1 MTTPELSRTRRI
13 MASTH
18 QATPLI
24 LSNSFP
30 LCDPCALKDRCP
42 DYAPGQDD
50 CPFFSKI
57 LQARIRKYSAV
68 PHIEE
73 TDVDLIVL
81 YSKAL
86 TTIDLIN
93 SYASAVGP
101 FKKQSTKEGLD
112 VLPILNYKTRIEK
125 QALDLAKELG
135 LTPAVRRRLEL
146 EQRKRGEEFDVDALL
161 HSRAVAQDDMTHS
174 HAQDK

>member
-1 MTTPELSRTRRI
+1 MTTPELSRWGRI
-13 MASTH
+13 LASTH

-42 DYAPGQDD
+42 DYAAGQAD
-50 CPFFSKI
+50 CPFFSRI
-57 LQARIRKYSAV
+57 LEARIRKYSRV

-73 TDVDLIVL
+73 NDLELVVMFC
-81 YSKAL
+81 KAL
-86 TTIDLIN
+86 TTVDLI
-93 SYASAVGP
+93 SAYASAVGP
-101 FKKQSTKEGLD
+101 FKRQSTKEGLD
-112 VLPILNYKTRIEK
+112 VLPILNYKTKIEK

-146 EQRKRGEEFDVDALL
+146 EQRKRGEEFDVDAMLKI
-161 HSRAVAQDDMTHS
+161 RASAHDDMNNS
-174 HAQDK
+174 DKQDN

>member
-1 MTTPELSRTRRI
+1 MTTPELSLKGRI
-13 MASTH
+13 LASKH

-42 DYAPGQDD
+42 DYSPGQDN
-50 CPFFSKI
+50 CPFFARI
-57 LQARIRKYSAV
+57 LESRIRKYSAV
-68 PHIEE
+68 AHIEE
-73 TDVDLIVL
+73 TDVELVVL
-81 YSKAL
+81 YAKAL

-101 FKKQSTKEGLD
+101 FKRQSTKEGLD

-125 QALDLAKELG
+125 QAVDLARELG

-161 HSRAVAQDDMTHS
+161 NARAAAHDDLNHS

>member
-13 MASTH
+13 VASTH

-42 DYAPGQDD
+42 DYSAGQDD
-50 CPFFSKI
+50 CPFFARI
-57 LQARIRKYSAV
+57 LEARIRKYSAV

-73 TDVDLIVL
+73 TDIDLIVL

-86 TTIDLIN
+86 TSVDLIN
-93 SYASAVGP
+93 AYVSAVGP
-101 FKKQSTKEGLD
+101 FRKQSTREGLD
-112 VLPILNYKTRIEK
+112 VAPILNYKVKIEK
-125 QALDLAKELG
+125 QALDLAKEIG
-135 LTPAVRRRLEL
+135 ATPAVRRRLQL
-146 EQRKRGEEFDVDALL
+146 EQRKHGEELDVDVMLNE
-161 HSRAVAQDDMTHS
+161 RAMVQDDMNNS
-174 HAQDK
+174 HPPDK